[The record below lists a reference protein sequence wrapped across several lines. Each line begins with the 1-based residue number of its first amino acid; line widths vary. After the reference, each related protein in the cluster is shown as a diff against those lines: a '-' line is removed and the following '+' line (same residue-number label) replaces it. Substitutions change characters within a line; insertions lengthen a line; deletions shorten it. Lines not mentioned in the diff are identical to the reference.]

1 MILTTT
7 PNIEGKQIAQYL
19 GVVTA
24 ENVLGINFVKDIFGG
39 FTDFFGGRSNTYE
52 LELKKARELALTE
65 LEEVAKKLGADAVV
79 GIDFDFE
86 VLGARGSML
95 MVNVSG
101 TAVKF

>member
-7 PNIEGKQIAQYL
+7 PTIEGKPIAEYI

-52 LELKKARELALTE
+52 AELKKARDLALQE
-65 LEEVAKKLGADAVV
+65 LEEVAKQKGADAVV

-86 VLGARGSML
+86 VVGARGSML
-95 MVNVSG
+95 MINISG

>member
-7 PNIEGKQIAQYL
+7 PTIQGKEIREYI
-19 GVVTA
+19 GVITA

-52 LELKKARELALTE
+52 VEIKKARELALQE
-65 LEEVAKKLGADAVV
+65 LEQNAAARGADAVV

-86 VLGARGSML
+86 VIGARGSML
-95 MVNVSG
+95 MINVSG